1 MQSPSTAPTA
11 LVSIHGGVMSREI
24 VQAELAH
31 RIRPD
36 WKWEAVPHGDNS
48 FLVAFPSFEE
58 LKRMDDVEFRLKNH
72 GVSMTIIEWK
82 TPDDVI
88 PAYELD
94 EVWIHVSGV
103 PAPWHHYLAFW
114 ALGCVIGATQEVD
127 MLTYRR
133 TGVIRMKVFMHS
145 SVVLPITTDVVF
157 GKLGYPITYALEN
170 ESFRPAKIMEVDQMD
185 HDGDTQED
193 QDDSSRDGHHDQV
206 HKKARNSENTT
217 PPKEQSSDVTAMQL
231 ALTPLVNCQPLPP
244 PRPVIAD
251 EKEVMTARS
260 TPRIM
265 THTCSY
271 KPDGIPSA
279 PEQLRT
285 QTTGSEHLPLLTPRS
300 AAATRTTAVL
310 SPVAQEEVLHEGK
323 INTSSPVPQL
333 TRASGSKA
341 GSSTPRRRSM
351 RSNVENLDGIARGDD
366 DSLLKAMK
374 RTAVRNLDDSFAAR
388 EVTAPTNQLH
398 SASRIASFQQ
408 GTATRPS
415 QSLPSLP
422 HVNVA
427 SNLKSLGVSLGTS
440 NVSFLLNVL
449 KHIEVDRTKVA
460 TKPRENNQSISFVSE
475 VDPFMTSDDEGDDID
490 GALLAHLVKDISEI
504 DMEDVDQSNKI
515 CDLLVSTRKSK
526 SSSKRKE
533 RKSHPKNPKIT
544 KIVSS

>member
-1 MQSPSTAPTA
+1 
-11 LVSIHGGVMSREI
+11 
-24 VQAELAH
+24 
-31 RIRPD
+31 
-36 WKWEAVPHGDNS
+36 
-48 FLVAFPSFEE
+48 
-58 LKRMDDVEFRLKNH
+58 
-72 GVSMTIIEWK
+72 
-82 TPDDVI
+82 
-88 PAYELD
+88 
-94 EVWIHVSGV
+94 
-103 PAPWHHYLAFW
+103 
-114 ALGCVIGATQEVD
+114 
-127 MLTYRR
+127 MLSLESWDTL
-133 TGVIRMKVFMHS
+133 S
-145 SVVLPITTDVVF
+145 L
-157 GKLGYPITYALEN
+157 TYALEN

-310 SPVAQEEVLHEGK
+310 SPVAHEEVLQEGK

-374 RTAVRNLDDSFAAR
+374 RTAVHNLDDSFAAR
-388 EVTAPTNQLH
+388 EVTVPTNQLH

-408 GTATRPS
+408 GYYSSYPVAMYLGYPPQTRIAGYYCGGISTFRPGGTGCFY
-415 QSLPSLP
+415 PGAW
-422 HVNVA
+422 VA
-427 SNLKSLGVSLGTS
+427 
-440 NVSFLLNVL
+440 
-449 KHIEVDRTKVA
+449 I
-460 TKPRENNQSISFVSE
+460 
-475 VDPFMTSDDEGDDID
+475 
-490 GALLAHLVKDISEI
+490 
-504 DMEDVDQSNKI
+504 
-515 CDLLVSTRKSK
+515 
-526 SSSKRKE
+526 
-533 RKSHPKNPKIT
+533 
-544 KIVSS
+544 